1 MSQQQHMDI
10 HLVNKLKEK
19 YFCNEQ
25 NVVSVSTGE
34 YLLKQGQE
42 NKRLFLVMEG
52 LVAGYLHGQSG
63 NREVFKSEKNMFV
76 GVHSFFSK
84 SYTAYA
90 NVMALK
96 DSKLAFIEAEVVE
109 KQPGYT
115 IEDFVPVIVHELS
128 ARQIFTKDVM
138 FEKEAALKKLF
149 QSDKLATLGQ
159 MAAGLAHELN
169 NAIGVLNGN
178 SQWLAQE
185 IYTYFKETEIHTIFS
200 NFEKGFSRGQ
210 YLSSNEVRKRKKA
223 FEKQW
228 NISSNAAKKLA
239 RIGFDNTELKQMNGL
254 EEEQE
259 IIDRIYHFW
268 EMGVALHD
276 MRIAS
281 RHAVHVLNSIKQ
293 LSVSDQERQPVN
305 PGDTIREAL
314 TLLKK
319 LLSEVEVKY
328 TPSELPQITANTGEL
343 VQIWVNIIKN
353 ACESMLHAGIENP
366 VIEIET
372 TTERRSIRVSI
383 SDNGPGI
390 PEDKLSK
397 IFQPNFTTKKG
408 GLSFGLGLGLSIVQ
422 RLVDGY
428 NGRIDVKSM
437 KGKTTFIIKL
447 PVQ

>member
-1 MSQQQHMDI
+1 MDV
-10 HLVNKLKEK
+10 HLVKNLKEK
-19 YFCNEQ
+19 YFCDDQ
-25 NVVSVSTGE
+25 KVVSLKPGE

-52 LVAGYLHGQSG
+52 MVAGYLHSESG
-63 NREVFKSEKNMFV
+63 NRQEVFKSEENMFV

-84 SYTAYA
+84 SFAAYA
-90 NVMALK
+90 DVIAIK
-96 DSKLAFIEAEVVE
+96 DSKLAFVEADVVE
-109 KQPGYT
+109 KQPGYS

-138 FEKEAALKKLF
+138 NEKEAALKKLF

-185 IYTYFKETEIHTIFS
+185 IYTYFKETEINTIFS
-200 NFEKGFSRGQ
+200 NFDKGFSRGQ
-210 YLSSNEVRKRKKA
+210 YLSSNEVRKRKKD

-239 RIGFDNTELKQMNGL
+239 RIGFDDEEMKKLNGL
-254 EEEQE
+254 EEQAE

-293 LSVSDQERQPVN
+293 LSVSDQERHAIN
-305 PGDTIREAL
+305 PADTIREAL

-319 LLSEVEVKY
+319 ILSDIEVKY
-328 TPSELPQITANTGEL
+328 NPSKLPLITANTGEL

-353 ACESMLHAGIENP
+353 ACESMINAHVEHP

-372 TTERRSIRVSI
+372 ATEKRNIRVSI

-390 PEDKLSK
+390 PDDKMNK

-422 RLVDGY
+422 RLVDSY
-428 NGRIDVKSM
+428 NGRIDVASVA
-437 KGKTTFIIKL
+437 GKTTFIIRL
-447 PVQ
+447 PIQ